1 MNHTDISQKCNVRCP
16 SRLLASIVNS
26 LVLVFRFIATGTTC
40 GKRREQVWSRMPRP
54 SPANNYYHHRLTC
67 QMGIHV
73 PEDEKAWIRVGPET
87 RRWKEGECLLY
98 DTTYE
103 HETMNEHPEQERVVL
118 HVDFFNTLAL
128 TPTEIEVMQY
138 IYSLREEFMKAEGR
152 SSKLLGLIFF
162 G

>member
-1 MNHTDISQKCNVRCP
+1 
-16 SRLLASIVNS
+16 
-26 LVLVFRFIATGTTC
+26 
-40 GKRREQVWSRMPRP
+40 
-54 SPANNYYHHRLTC
+54 
-67 QMGIHV
+67 MGIHV

-162 G
+162 GSTFQNLHL